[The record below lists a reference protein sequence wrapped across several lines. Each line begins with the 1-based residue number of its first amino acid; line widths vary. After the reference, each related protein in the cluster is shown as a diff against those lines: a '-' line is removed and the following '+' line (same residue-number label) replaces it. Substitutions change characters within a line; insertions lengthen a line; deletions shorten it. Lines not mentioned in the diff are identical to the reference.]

1 MYLRFRS
8 LKLNNYKGLPLLV
21 EVNMEQECKWL
32 IQILLMEVL
41 ETLVTILVQLHQQDL
56 DRLQLRSPQLPLRL
70 LVIRLEL

>member
-1 MYLRFRS
+1 MYFRFRS
-8 LKLNNYKGLPLLV
+8 LKLNNYKGLPHLV

-41 ETLVTILVQLHQQDL
+41 ETLVTILEQLHRQDL